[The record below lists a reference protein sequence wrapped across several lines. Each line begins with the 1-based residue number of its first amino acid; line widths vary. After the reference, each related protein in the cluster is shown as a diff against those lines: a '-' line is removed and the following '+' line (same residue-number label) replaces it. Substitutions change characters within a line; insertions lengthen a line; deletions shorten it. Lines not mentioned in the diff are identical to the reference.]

1 MPTCKGKKQ
10 RARKIYLALSPLGC
24 VSQTRNPNVQVNQG
38 WDKRRV
44 FPRRHLELNG
54 GAFAGSRN
62 QNCPDIFTERRDEHQ
77 LIAWMWHQPHGCL
90 RNTSCGLDV
99 GSHVGMTDAASIV
112 LHLLGLAIR
121 LLWLN
126 LRSGHLEPLNF
137 ELLNC
142 ARRARCGTSVAE
154 WIQREACRRGRK
166 NNS

>member
-1 MPTCKGKKQ
+1 MFRQQPRRRCSNLLRCGAYVGRGPKTQRRCQDADMQGKK
-10 RARKIYLALSPLGC
+10 AKSKKNILSPQPIRVRLTNEKSKCAGESR
-24 VSQTRNPNVQVNQG
+24 VGQ
-38 WDKRRV
+38 RRV

-137 ELLNC
+137 
-142 ARRARCGTSVAE
+142 
-154 WIQREACRRGRK
+154 
-166 NNS
+166 